1 MIQDILPHVYDVT
14 YKRVGATEDDTVLIY
29 NDGALLCRVVD
40 GQINY
45 PTAKEIEGIFDRV
58 YEKAKFMFI
67 LDGRNYFEI
76 QKEKIEPF
84 GEYKYVAKREFRT
97 LAPDYLV
104 FAGVTGFHVHEW
116 YMDTSFCGR
125 CGANMKGSQSER
137 AMVCPACKKV
147 YYPQICPSVI
157 VGVIDGDRLLLTKYS
172 QARSRHSSYA
182 LVAGYVEVGESFEDT
197 VKREVMEE
205 VGLRVKN
212 IRYFKSQPW
221 PFSNTLLAGYFC
233 DLDGS
238 NEIKIDENE
247 LSTAVWLTREE
258 IPEASTISL
267 TGTMMNA
274 FRRGEIV

>member
-14 YKRVGATEDDTVLIY
+14 YKRVTATSDDTVLIY
-29 NDGALLCRVVD
+29 YDGALLCKVVD
-40 GQINY
+40 GQISY
-45 PTAKEIEGIFDRV
+45 PTAKEIEKVFAGV

-67 LDGRNYFEI
+67 MDGKNYFEV
-76 QKEKIEPF
+76 QKEEIKPF
-84 GEYKYVAKREFRT
+84 GEYRYVQKREFRT

-116 YMDTSFCGR
+116 YESASFCGR
-125 CGANMKGSQSER
+125 CGTNMKGSLTER
-137 AMVCPACKKV
+137 AMVCPKCGKT

-157 VGVIDGDRLLLTKYS
+157 VGVIDGEKLLLTKYS
-172 QARSRHSSYA
+172 QAHSRHSNYA

-205 VGLRVKN
+205 VGLKVKN

-221 PFSNTLLAGYFC
+221 PFSNTLLVGYFC
-233 DLDGS
+233 ELDGS
-238 NEIKIDENE
+238 NQIKLDENE
-247 LSTAVWLTREE
+247 LSTAVWLTRDE
-258 IPEASTISL
+258 IPESSTISL

-274 FRRGEIV
+274 FKHGQKV